1 MENPKIEI
9 QDCSPN
15 VIEHFIGQKQVV
27 SRVKVALEASWNDSV
42 RLPNALLTGSP
53 GLGKTELAHIMAKE
67 MGSELK
73 EVLAQNLSSPEHLNG
88 FLMDSNDKDVLL
100 IDEIHELSSQMQTAL
115 YRAMENGLVFI
126 NGANSKKATSI
137 KLPSIT
143 IVGAT
148 TDEFR
153 LLSPLRDRFRMV
165 LPFEFYTEEELK
177 TILRQRCKQAG
188 WQVHEEVF
196 ALAAARGRGT
206 PRIALRLLSAI
217 RLIARSENA
226 DSITVCHAHKAFD
239 LENMDEIGLTKNE
252 KDYMKILSEHSSS
265 VRLNVIASRL
275 GLHTRTVSQIIEAYL
290 IRAGLITKI
299 DNGRTLTAAGIEYI
313 KTHSEAK

>member
-15 VIEHFIGQKQVV
+15 IIEHFIGQKQVV

-42 RLPNALLTGSP
+42 RLPHALLTGAP
-53 GLGKTELAHIMAKE
+53 GLGKTGLAHIMAKE

-100 IDEIHELSSQMQTAL
+100 IDEIHELSSTTQTAL

-148 TDEFR
+148 TDSFR
-153 LLSPLRDRFRMV
+153 LLPPLMDRFRMV

-177 TILRQRCKQAG
+177 TILKQRCKQAG
-188 WQVHEEVF
+188 WQVQEDVF

-226 DSITVCHAHKAFD
+226 ASITVNHAHKAFD

-252 KDYMKILSEHSSS
+252 KDYLRILSEHSSS
-265 VRLNVIASRL
+265 VRLNIIASRL
-275 GLHTRTVSQIIEAYL
+275 GLHARTVSQVIETYL

-313 KTHSEAK
+313 KTHSEGN